1 MTTIKI
7 IIMFVLSMSLLAS
20 SLIQESTVS
29 AIVSPFFGSFDTANP
44 SAIIVPDDYPT
55 LQSAVGNASAGA
67 TIFVKK
73 GIYNLESRLIIN
85 KPLTLIGE
93 TNLETILDGYR
104 GKFDLMNRD
113 TIEIDAANVT
123 ISGFKITNCQVA
135 IGANY
140 AASGLKIL
148 NNYIVNNNAAI
159 FLDKNIYGMIIS
171 NNEIS
176 LNGLGIGENLLNS
189 IISNNTINKN
199 GVALS
204 LVNSRDIMVFD
215 NKITNNSL
223 GILLE
228 SVSNVS
234 INRNDIIGNTN
245 DYQSTGSGGFGVQFR
260 INCNNCRVY
269 ENNLNDNIFGI
280 YLVNSELGI
289 LSSYGFKNEVF
300 LNNFLN
306 NIQSAFVEKELSYLT
321 DGSAGNGTT
330 AVSWDNGTIGNYWSD
345 YKTKYPN
352 ATEVGVSGIGDM
364 KFMIDEN
371 NIDNYPLM
379 YEVGIRIETS
389 SQPSTV
395 LTTTYLV
402 CIISVIIVIS
412 IPLFLIK
419 KKKYS

>member
-1 MTTIKI
+1 
-7 IIMFVLSMSLLAS
+7 MFVLSMSLLAS

-135 IGANY
+135 IGVSY
-140 AASGLKIL
+140 SASGLRIL
-148 NNYIVNNNAAI
+148 NNDIVNNYAGI
-159 FLDKNIYGMIIS
+159 FLDKKVYDIIIS
-171 NNEIS
+171 NNKIA
-176 LNGLGIGENLLNS
+176 LNGLGVGENLLNS
-189 IISNNTINKN
+189 IISNNTFTEN
-199 GVALS
+199 GLALS
-204 LVNSRDIMVFD
+204 IVNSKNIRVFD
-215 NKITNNSL
+215 NKIANNSI

-234 INRNDIIGNTN
+234 INHNDIIANTN
-245 DYQSTGSGGFGVQFR
+245 DYQSTGSGGFGIQFR

-269 ENNLNDNIFGI
+269 ENNLNNNIFGI
-280 YLVNSELGI
+280 YIVNTELGV
-289 LSSYGFKNEVF
+289 LSSYGFKNQVF

-306 NIQSAFVEKELSYLT
+306 NIQSAFVEKTLSYLT
-321 DGSAGNGTT
+321 DGNVVNGTT

-352 ATEVGVSGIGDM
+352 ATEIGMSGIGNM

-371 NIDNYPLM
+371 NIDNYPLI
-379 YEVGIRIETS
+379 YEVDLRIETPAQS
-389 SQPSTV
+389 GSV
-395 LTTTYLV
+395 LTATYLV
-402 CIISVIIVIS
+402 YIISGIIVTCIIIF
-412 IPLFLIK
+412 LFK

>member
-1 MTTIKI
+1 
-7 IIMFVLSMSLLAS
+7 MSLLAS